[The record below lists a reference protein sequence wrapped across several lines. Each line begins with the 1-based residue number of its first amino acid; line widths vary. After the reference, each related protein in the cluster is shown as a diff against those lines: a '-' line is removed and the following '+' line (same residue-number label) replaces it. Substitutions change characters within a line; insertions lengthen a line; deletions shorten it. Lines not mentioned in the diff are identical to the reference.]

1 MINVGPIAEYGCG
14 GRVTGSDTNLRH
26 AEKRLQI
33 SGILIPTGYPYT
45 VNTFADLD
53 TAPALFVDKHT
64 WNYGGERRVQLFDKA
79 FERLSFPADEQHS

>member
-33 SGILIPTGYPYT
+33 SGILIPTG
-45 VNTFADLD
+45 
-53 TAPALFVDKHT
+53 
-64 WNYGGERRVQLFDKA
+64 
-79 FERLSFPADEQHS
+79 